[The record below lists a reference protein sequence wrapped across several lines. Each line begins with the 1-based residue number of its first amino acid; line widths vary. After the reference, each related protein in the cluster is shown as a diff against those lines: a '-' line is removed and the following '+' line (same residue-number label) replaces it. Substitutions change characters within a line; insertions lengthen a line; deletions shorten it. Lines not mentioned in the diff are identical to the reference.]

1 MFINVTTSE
10 VMTGNEHI
18 RQLFKLEQIKDEE
31 DLHNY
36 KNLLHAMGAIFYTDH
51 GMKALRAKMFQAW
64 MQAMKQKL
72 KKEPSRAVPAIQI
85 DTELANKEYEDYN
98 K

>member
-18 RQLFKLEQIKDEE
+18 RQVFKLDQIKDEE

-36 KNLLHAMGAIFYTDH
+36 KNLLNAMGAIFYTDH
-51 GMKALRAKMFQAW
+51 GMKQMRQEYFAAW
-64 MQAMKQKL
+64 L
-72 KKEPSRAVPAIQI
+72 
-85 DTELANKEYEDYN
+85 
-98 K
+98 